1 MMDVMSD
8 EAPPQNQDK
17 DGKSSKPSSRPEHG
31 AESQLH
37 CYNSVSWRL
46 GQLFDADDEPVPPKA
61 EK

>member
-8 EAPPQNQDK
+8 EAPPQNEDK
-17 DGKSSKPSSRPEHG
+17 DGKSSKPSPRPEYG

-46 GQLFDADDEPVPPKA
+46 GQLFDDDDEPVPPKA